1 MWKTQE
7 VEPSCRPCRLQSL
20 AMQEPCY
27 SEAPGHSYPGSSP
40 LDRQRWAVALVAWV
54 MHHESPSLL
63 SNLLLR
69 LFSCARFFRSGLF
82 CLVHSSLHHNFGLAM
97 NHASFLS
104 SVTCMERIFGAPG
117 SLYQLAAWS
126 SGMILAQGCE
136 RGPGL
141 NSQNS
146 PCSCT
151 ACGA

>member
-69 LFSCARFFRSGLF
+69 LFSLSRLKRKYLHSLSVILPLCGRFFRSGLF

-97 NHASFLS
+97 NH
-104 SVTCMERIFGAPG
+104 G
-117 SLYQLAAWS
+117 SLLYLHCTPWS
-126 SGMILAQGCE
+126 SRSFRKWFLLLILWLIMIDKPFE
-136 RGPGL
+136 E
-141 NSQNS
+141 N
-146 PCSCT
+146 
-151 ACGA
+151 